1 MTFREDIRILK
12 AARRDSLT
20 FLDEEVAR
28 QRADKRI
35 ANRLFRDT
43 KALQSEVENMG
54 MGEVAKLED
63 GTSTFTQ
70 ITAENFQEKIEERKA
85 PSEVERLDDLPPEI
99 T

>member
-1 MTFREDIRILK
+1 MAFREDIRTLK

-28 QRADKRI
+28 QRVAKRSVTE
-35 ANRLFRDT
+35 LFRNT
-43 KALQSEVENMG
+43 RALQGEVENMG
-54 MGEVAKLED
+54 MGEVAKLEE

-85 PSEVERLDDLPPEI
+85 PSEVERSDDLPPEI
-99 T
+99 I